1 MDPDYISGNERIFEL
16 DINLLQ
22 ANPLQPRGLITP
34 ESLAELAESIR
45 EHGVLE
51 PIVVAQTPAGYQII
65 AGERRWRASKLVGLD
80 KVPVIIKETSP
91 QGMLEM
97 AIVENV
103 QRVDLNPLERAQAY
117 RRLMDEFNLTNSEIS
132 QRVSK
137 SPSYISNTIRLLTL
151 PDALKDALMSG
162 QTTEG
167 HVRAL
172 SSLEDPHLII
182 EAYKEVLRRNL
193 SVRGTEELVRKMRSH
208 HGIGPKKGADQ
219 STMRIV
225 NEDIDRIQEGLLR
238 SLSKGGEDQ
247 SARVKYIQTGKNA
260 RLEIR
265 WEGHPGETSE
275 KVEEFYRAVTNY
287 FNNYR
292 MDQNSDNNDDSNSR
306 SQDQSESSGY

>member
-1 MDPDYISGNERIFEL
+1 MDPQEDERIFEL
-16 DINLLQ
+16 EIDLLQ

-51 PIVVAQTPAGYQII
+51 PIVVAKTPAGYQII
-65 AGERRWRASKLVGLD
+65 AGERRWRAAKLVGLP
-80 KVPVIIKETSP
+80 KVPVIIRETSP

-117 RRLMDEFNLTNSEIS
+117 KRLMDEFDMINSEIA
-132 QRVSK
+132 QRVGK

-182 EAYKEVLRRNL
+182 EAYKEVLKKNL
-193 SVRGTEELVRKMRSH
+193 SVRGTEELVRKIRSR
-208 HGIGPKKGADQ
+208 HGIGPRKGASPQ
-219 STMRIV
+219 TMRIV
-225 NEDIDRIQEGLLR
+225 SEDVDRIQEGLESTLANGDGAKPKVR
-238 SLSKGGEDQ
+238 
-247 SARVKYIQTGKNA
+247 YILTGKNA
-260 RLEIR
+260 KLEIR
-265 WEGHPGETSE
+265 FEGQPDLTSQ
-275 KVEEFYRAVTNY
+275 KVQDIYRAITAY
-287 FNNYR
+287 F
-292 MDQNSDNNDDSNSR
+292 R
-306 SQDQSESSGY
+306 SEPQG